1 LRYQKKLPLS
11 PKFDAVVLMHFAEE
25 GWQILMAH
33 ARVLFSNSWFEPHG
47 PDTLMKAEQKYS
59 VCQESRY

>member
-47 PDTLMKAEQKYS
+47 LDTLMKA
-59 VCQESRY
+59 